1 MVRLNKPH
9 LNELLA
15 EANFGFVLGEQLLLD
30 YDFVR
35 HCIDNCVESMVLLD
49 TYVKKNEIRLNSL
62 EYLLRSHEHTL
73 KDQLLK
79 SNFLEKVL
87 MDYIRDFRAFNIQ
100 YSKIELEFLAF
111 RKSFPL
117 RLEAISIFNTILLYK
132 DNAPQIYSELIM
144 YARRHFLVRQEADM
158 I

>member
-1 MVRLNKPH
+1 
-9 LNELLA
+9 
-15 EANFGFVLGEQLLLD
+15 
-30 YDFVR
+30 
-35 HCIDNCVESMVLLD
+35 
-49 TYVKKNEIRLNSL
+49 
-62 EYLLRSHEHTL
+62 
-73 KDQLLK
+73 
-79 SNFLEKVL
+79 

-132 DNAPQIYSELIM
+132 DNAPQVYSELIM

-158 I
+158 IQAGVRITNKEATALLLFAIILEANEHDLVYVMTQEGVPQRIHKLMKEYPSLNKRFPILSSYTTNIYSGTR